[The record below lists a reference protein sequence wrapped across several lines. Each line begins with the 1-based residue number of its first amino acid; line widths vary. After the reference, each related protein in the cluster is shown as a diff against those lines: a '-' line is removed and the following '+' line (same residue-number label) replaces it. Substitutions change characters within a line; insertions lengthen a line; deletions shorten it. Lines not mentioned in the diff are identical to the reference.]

1 MCSKTF
7 FQNIFQSEKI
17 RCLFRIAFVYVF
29 FLQKRKS
36 GTVLQQTNHFFFF
49 GIAFVLKCVGL
60 LVYDSLRTQA
70 WQSSSRNSRNWCP
83 SVAVPCV
90 EHVDRRTD
98 CFNCVC
104 ISQQSARSC
113 AECMLKYVYMHVPM
127 VLDTTSSN
135 QWFILVVNVA
145 RFRVL

>member
-29 FLQKRKS
+29 FFYKKGNQELCFNKKII
-36 GTVLQQTNHFFFF
+36 FFF

-113 AECMLKYVYMHVPM
+113 AESMLKYVYMHVPM
-127 VLDTTSSN
+127 VLDTTSSKQCGN
-135 QWFILVVNVA
+135 KFYEKK
-145 RFRVL
+145 